1 LPWTALAR
9 YSSLYVH
16 RRLLL
21 AVGLSL
27 ALHALVFLLL
37 ARLVRETAQSPAQ
50 RPLVVEVL
58 ERPVRRVPHPPH
70 VRPVS
75 PGQAKGTQ
83 KAPGATHA
91 GPSVRRAGPG
101 LPDAPRA
108 PLDLFPEGALA
119 AATPPAPEPPDA
131 GSPAE
136 ILTARVQGW
145 RLDSLAEHRV
155 AMGVDSYFSTLAH
168 ALRDNLGQAP
178 PPGSGH
184 DTPNTGQ
191 RLLQGWLS
199 NLAEAEKPP
208 EAPPT
213 ERGPTPTQHD
223 MGGRESDM
231 VHQLLGPMAP
241 TQDSLMAPLELMK
254 RALAQAPP
262 AAVLRLVQDAQGHLV
277 AVELIAS
284 SGDASF
290 DAWVKRSA
298 ALALAAV
305 PRPPGHGAGLHPDG
319 TRSDWAFYRSGD
331 GVAVLLLRVY

>member
-1 LPWTALAR
+1 LHVR
-9 YSSLYVH
+9 

-37 ARLVRETAQSPAQ
+37 ARLAHERPPVPAQ
-50 RPLVVEVL
+50 RPLVMEVL
-58 ERPVRRVPHPPH
+58 ERPVKRVPHPAH
-70 VRPVS
+70 AKPVS
-75 PGQAKGTQ
+75 PGQGEGTQ
-83 KAPGATHA
+83 KAAGSTHA
-91 GPSVRRAGPG
+91 GPTLRRAPG

-119 AATPPAPEPPDA
+119 VASPPVPEPPDA

-136 ILTARVQGW
+136 VLTARVQGW

-168 ALRDNLGQAP
+168 ALRDNLGEAP

-184 DTPNTGQ
+184 GSPSGGQ
-191 RLLQGWLS
+191 RVLQGWLS

-208 EAPPT
+208 EASLA
-213 ERGPTPTQHD
+213 ERGPTQTQHD
-223 MGGRESDM
+223 VGGREADM

-241 TQDSLMAPLELMK
+241 TQDSLMAPLELIK
-254 RALAQAPP
+254 RALAEAPP
-262 AAVLRLVQDAQGHLV
+262 AAVLRLVQDAKGHLV
-277 AVELIAS
+277 AVELVAS

-305 PRPPGHGAGLHPDG
+305 PKPPGYGTGLHPDG
-319 TRSDWAFYRSGD
+319 TRSDWAFYRAGD